1 MSSTIKIKR
10 SEVAGNPAVLGA
22 GELAYSGL
30 TDNGVNGGDRLYV
43 GMGTETAGNA
53 VNHVVIG
60 GKYFTD
66 MLDHS
71 KGVLTA
77 NSAIITD
84 ASKKLDQLLVDNID
98 INGNAIAATNLNG
111 DLGIAGNGSGKVLIS
126 NVYRLPNVDGTAG
139 YVLTT
144 DGSGNVAWNA
154 AVSSL
159 NILGNTGTDTL
170 NLLTDSLSITG
181 TGPVS
186 TAVNAATNTLAITVA
201 NATTTTTG
209 IASFSTNDFSVSSG
223 AVSLK
228 TNAIYNAVGSMLS
241 GTQSGI
247 TVSLN
252 NLNNT
257 LDFVVGSLN
266 VSLTGAVESTITS
279 TGPNTSVLSVT
290 IPNSSIAN
298 NKLANN
304 TVTIGTTQVAL
315 GATAVNLL
323 GLQSLDVDNININGN
338 TIGIT
343 DTNGNL
349 SLAANG
355 TGTIAAN
362 NFRISG
368 LADPINPNDA
378 ATKAYVDARSA
389 GLDPKASVRVATTEN
404 ISLSGTPSIDGV
416 SIVEGNRVL
425 VKNQTIATQNGIY
438 IVSASSWSRSAD
450 FDQDQEATAGVFF
463 FVEEGVTN
471 GDAGFV
477 LTTDNQVTIGVT
489 DLTFTQ
495 FSGTGQIVAG
505 AGLQKVGSEL
515 SVNVLSTGGIEIVA
529 DNLQLKSSLAGAGL
543 TYSNGVLN
551 LVGTTDRITVNSDNL
566 DIAATYAGQTSITTL
581 GTIATGTWNGTAISA
596 SYGGTGVSSFTV
608 GDLLVANTTSSLAK
622 LGLGQ
627 DGKILQSNGTTL
639 VYADIDGGTY

>member
-290 IPNSSIAN
+290 IPNGSIAN

-505 AGLQKVGSEL
+505 AGLQKSGNEL

>member
-505 AGLQKVGSEL
+505 AGLQKSGNEL